1 MRSYPRWIGLIL
13 ASILLSG
20 CAANNE
26 PEINPTTGMPKILC
40 GVKPVLEKANKKVID
55 LLAIKTSIE
64 STKQAMLEVMT
75 AGFGLY
81 STISREPASTWMSN
95 IQTNSNDFYSF
106 LNAPDAFE
114 TDVVMAIFSDWKKNY
129 AELATY
135 CPK

>member
-1 MRSYPRWIGLIL
+1 MRSYPRFFGLIL

-40 GVKPVLEKANKKVID
+40 GVKPILERANKKVLD

-64 STKQAMLEVMT
+64 STKEAMLEVMT

-81 STISREPASTWMSN
+81 STISFGFFFGPSHLL
-95 IQTNSNDFYSF
+95 F
-106 LNAPDAFE
+106 L
-114 TDVVMAIFSDWKKNY
+114 KK
-129 AELATY
+129 L
-135 CPK
+135 KL

>member
-1 MRSYPRWIGLIL
+1 MRSYPRWFGLIL

-40 GVKPVLEKANKKVID
+40 GVKPILERANKKVLD

-64 STKQAMLEVMT
+64 STKEAMLEVMT

-81 STISREPASTWMSN
+81 STISFEPASTWMSN
-95 IQTNSNDFYSF
+95 VQSNSTDFYSF
-106 LNAPDAFE
+106 LNAPDSFE
-114 TDVVMAIFSDWKKNY
+114 TDFILVIFSDWKKNY

-135 CPK
+135 CP